1 MEVGP
6 GCGILLSVP
15 LLVVHATLM
24 RVLDATLMRVLD
36 AILMR
41 VLDATLMRVLKV
53 TLMRV
58 LDATLMR
65 VLDVTLMMVLGLTWF
80 FLLITLL
87 ISLYQNETQLRL
99 EIKVFQVSK
108 CKANKDYCNN
118 QKVEHFV
125 HCPKIQ
131 S

>member
-1 MEVGP
+1 MRTGR
-6 GCGILLSVP
+6 GILLSVP

-41 VLDATLMRVLKV
+41 VLDATLMRVLE
-53 TLMRV
+53 
-58 LDATLMR
+58 
-65 VLDVTLMMVLGLTWF
+65 VTLMMILGLTCF

-125 HCPKIQ
+125 HCPKIK

>member
-1 MEVGP
+1 MRFAWDLHEKSSISEGVCP
-6 GCGILLSVP
+6 VSGILLSVP

-41 VLDATLMRVLKV
+41 VLDATLMRVLEV

-65 VLDVTLMMVLGLTWF
+65 VLHVTLMRVLGLTCF
-80 FLLITLL
+80 FFQSPYSYHSTKMKLHFTL
-87 ISLYQNETQLRL
+87 
-99 EIKVFQVSK
+99 K
-108 CKANKDYCNN
+108 
-118 QKVEHFV
+118 
-125 HCPKIQ
+125 
-131 S
+131 